1 MAKSIWSIAQYRVTG
16 AAAGVSE
23 SDVSVGVLQ
32 YGIVRAL
39 PSDWPA
45 SSLRLFDEWEVWSDR
60 LRELDVESLPP
71 VEGAQ
76 LVAPITYPR
85 KVLCA
90 GANFY
95 NHAAEMGTTRPDPKD
110 PPFFFLKPPTTT
122 VVGPFADIHVP
133 DVPNAGLDW
142 EIELAVVIGRRAK
155 AVSVEEAL
163 AIVAGYAVSN
173 DLSARSR
180 FPRPTAVQAPF
191 AWDWLAHKALD
202 ESCPLGPGITPAWLV
217 DDPERLGLRLTV
229 NGITKQD
236 SSTAEMV
243 VKIAVLIS
251 DASRWV
257 TLEPGD
263 VLLTGT
269 PAGVGMPRK
278 DFLKDGDVV
287 VAEIDGLGRLQNTIV
302 SV

>member
-1 MAKSIWSIAQYRVTG
+1 MSPTRMC
-16 AAAGVSE
+16 
-23 SDVSVGVLQ
+23 
-32 YGIVRAL
+32 
-39 PSDWPA
+39 PSAFFKTA
-45 SSLRLFDEWEVWSDR
+45 SFDTSLRLFDDWALWSER
-60 LRELDVESLPP
+60 LRNLDVESLPE
-71 VEGAQ
+71 VADAR

-95 NHAAEMGTTRPDPKD
+95 NHAEEMGTARPDPKD

-122 VVGPFADIHVP
+122 VVGPLADIHVP
-133 DVPNAGLDW
+133 DVPSAGLDW

-155 AVSVEEAL
+155 SVSVEDAL
-163 AIVAGYAVSN
+163 EIVAGYAVSN

-180 FPRPTAVQAPF
+180 FPRPSAVQAPF

-217 DDPERLGLRLTV
+217 DDPQALGLRLTV

-236 SSTAEMV
+236 SSTSEMV
-243 VKIAVLIS
+243 AEIAVLIS
-251 DASRWV
+251 DASRWI

-263 VLLTGT
+263 VILTGT

-278 DFLKDGDVV
+278 DFLKAGDVV
-287 VAEIDGLGRLQNTIV
+287 VAEIDGLGRLENTIV